1 MCNPSPQGRCQS
13 DASKAVA
20 SKISSFTQA
29 LDEFTDRVGEDK
41 VNEIAEHFSQSDRD
55 FSRND
60 MKVSLALRA
69 VNEAKAFLYATPAAQ
84 KNPTEAAKKVAEL
97 EAGLTPAQKKIL
109 SETNSRARREGKF
122 LSKFQEFARTAAKQD
137 PDTPSIATARKML
150 HEDFPRAKYRMQENL
165 DKAYKEEV
173 SKAMDE
179 TPIPEQG
186 NVRGKLLRKKIDN
199 ESALNAAYLYADA
212 DAKETVRKDVAKNSA
227 TYRKDAD
234 NQSFGFHKE
243 YNGSFTIKTNFDV
256 AAKTE
261 EEAFVKAKES
271 FNSKDVQISVY
282 PSDKGGYKAYTA
294 YSYRGGESLDDA
306 KSFHKKVWKGTPQWR
321 GTPEQVKSQE
331 DFYDQDHKQ
340 GRYAE

>member
-1 MCNPSPQGRCQS
+1 MCNPSPQGRCQG

-20 SKISSFTQA
+20 SKISSFTHA

-41 VNEIAEHFSQSDRD
+41 VNEIAEHFAHSDRD

-84 KNPTEAAKKVAEL
+84 KDPAEAAKKVAEL

-109 SETNSRARREGKF
+109 KETNIRARRQGKF
-122 LSKFQEFARTAAKQD
+122 LSKFQEVARTAAKQN
-137 PDTPSIATARKML
+137 PDAPSIATARTML

-165 DKAYKEEV
+165 DKAYKEEL
-173 SKAMDE
+173 SKALDE
-179 TPIPEQG
+179 TPGPEQA

-234 NQSFGFHKE
+234 NQSIGFHKE
-243 YNGSFTIKTNFDV
+243 YNGGFTIKANFDV
-256 AAKTE
+256 KAETQ
-261 EEAFVKAKES
+261 EEAVRKVRSS
-271 FNSKDVQISVY
+271 FGVKDVQVSVY

-294 YSYRGGESLDDA
+294 YSYQGGESLDDA
-306 KSFHKKVWKGTPQWR
+306 KKFHKKVWKGTPQWR
-321 GTPEQVKSQE
+321 GTPNQIKMQE
-331 DFYDQDHKQ
+331 DFYDQEHKQ
-340 GRYAE
+340 GKYAE